1 LFGAGNNKLGSI
13 LNCSA
18 NDAAE
23 VRKRFLANLPAFQQ
37 LTSNIEDTMNTRKY
51 LKGID
56 GRFYHI
62 RSAHAALNVLLQG
75 AEAVLMKKATVL
87 LDLALRE
94 NTKYAETKIVLHVHD
109 EIQVETSDQTAADV
123 GELFRVALRAAGTF
137 YKFRC
142 PLDTDAKVGANW
154 AETH

>member
-1 LFGAGNNKLGSI
+1 LFGAGNNKLGAI
-13 LNCSA
+13 LNCSPAEAA
-18 NDAAE
+18 N
-23 VRKRFLANLPAFQQ
+23 VRKRFLENLPAFGL
-37 LTSNIEDTMNTRKY
+37 LTSNIEETVTRRKY
-51 LKGID
+51 LKGLD

-62 RSAHAALNVLLQG
+62 RSAHSALNVLLQG
-75 AEAVLMKKATVL
+75 AEAILMKKATVL
-87 LDLALRE
+87 LECALRE
-94 NTKYAETKIVLHVHD
+94 DPKYADTKIVLHVHD

-123 GELFRVALRAAGTF
+123 GELFRVALRAAGEF